1 MKILP
6 PTLRK
11 DHRYLAFEV
20 ICQQRI
26 DRLDLL
32 REIFS
37 CSNSLIGDVGSSEC
51 EITLLSFEDQCGII
65 RCRRDRVT
73 TTRAVLATVNHI
85 KGENVLIY
93 VKGVSGT
100 VHGAT
105 SGYIENGGA

>member
-11 DHRYLAFEV
+11 DFRYVAFEV
-20 ICQQRI
+20 ICEQPV

-51 EITLLSFEDQCGII
+51 EITLFTFEDNYGII
-65 RCRRDRVT
+65 RCRRDRVIA
-73 TTRAVLATVNHI
+73 TRAVLATLNSI
-85 KGENVLIY
+85 KGASVLIY
-93 VKGVSGT
+93 VKGISGT
-100 VHGAT
+100 VQGAT
-105 SGYIENGGA
+105 SRYIEDDD